1 MKINPNCNYEYRVID
16 KILNLIKDNQEYL
29 TETENLPQL
38 AKLGY
43 MYNSLWYAG
52 RVCWGYQGK
61 LRGKKQYDDCEDNPK
76 YKIEMCQPKDDRI
89 ENLIY
94 DAWGMHVSNDMD
106 VTWEE
111 FSDIVLGST
120 KKPISELRKKEL
132 KVNKTMDEWV
142 ELLTDKAY
150 KYPYANRHR
159 VLDHLLC
166 VIGNGYGYKDGF
178 VISEAGGA
186 DQDIALYGDWQNAL
200 LRDDIN
206 EVVKSIMEIPEVQRT
221 IEVANEERLRWI
233 ENRKEK
239 ERKQNGGKTDK
250 EQLEEWKSFV
260 EKALS
265 ETKQKLADGSLD
277 EDKIKQAN
285 ELIVSLEG
293 IGEKDEI
300 ENHSYYPI
308 CEYSIITM
316 LDENSH
322 PSYIKAGLEI
332 CDDIIKYPP
341 KIGKDWNQY
350 QKDGRIKMIKFA
362 EKFTKKY
369 R

>member
-1 MKINPNCNYEYRVID
+1 MQRD
-16 KILNLIKDNQEYL
+16 KMQAAVNKVSAVNQI
-29 TETENLPQL
+29 
-38 AKLGY
+38 
-43 MYNSLWYAG
+43 
-52 RVCWGYQGK
+52 
-61 LRGKKQYDDCEDNPK
+61 RGKTY
-76 YKIEMCQPKDDRI
+76 
-89 ENLIY
+89 
-94 DAWGMHVSNDMD
+94 
-106 VTWEE
+106 
-111 FSDIVLGST
+111 
-120 KKPISELRKKEL
+120 
-132 KVNKTMDEWV
+132 
-142 ELLTDKAY
+142 
-150 KYPYANRHR
+150 
-159 VLDHLLC
+159 
-166 VIGNGYGYKDGF
+166 
-178 VISEAGGA
+178 
-186 DQDIALYGDWQNAL
+186 
-200 LRDDIN
+200 
-206 EVVKSIMEIPEVQRT
+206 
-221 IEVANEERLRWI
+221 
-233 ENRKEK
+233 
-239 ERKQNGGKTDK
+239 
-250 EQLEEWKSFV
+250 
-260 EKALS
+260 
-265 ETKQKLADGSLD
+265 D